1 MAIKTYASLAT
12 AVAEWMIRTG
22 DTDIAARIDDFIA
35 LHEQRMYYGSEAV
48 PGLGIPG
55 CEALRIREMETVS
68 SAFALAAT
76 VAQPANFLELIEAT
90 LNSPQRPLDI
100 VTEGVIDSYRDQTVG
115 GPRMI
120 AVSGTNFRVKD
131 DPGSSYTASLR
142 YFQKLSTPSGSV
154 EANWILT
161 NAPGVYLN
169 GCLLEAAI
177 YTGDPEAA
185 KLYLGLYTSAVT
197 ALNQRRNRELA
208 AASNV
213 RMRIRGRTP

>member
-1 MAIKTYASLAT
+1 MAITTYASLGT
-12 AVAEWMIRTG
+12 AIAEWLIRTG
-22 DTDIAARIDDFIA
+22 DTDIATRFDDFLA

-55 CEALRIREMETVS
+55 CEPLRIREMETS
-68 SAFALAAT
+68 SASFALAAT
-76 VAQPANFLELIEAT
+76 VAQPTGFLELIEAT
-90 LNSPQRPLDI
+90 LNSPLRPLDI
-100 VTEGVIDSYRDQTVG
+100 VTEGVIDSYRDQTAS
-115 GPRMI
+115 GPRLI
-120 AVSGTNFRVKD
+120 AMSGTNFRVWP
-131 DPGSSYTASLR
+131 DPGSSYTATLR
-142 YFQKLSTPSGSV
+142 YFAKLTTPSAQA
-154 EANWILT
+154 ANWILT

-177 YTGDPEAA
+177 YTGDPDAA
-185 KLYLGLYTSAVT
+185 KLYLGLYTSSVT